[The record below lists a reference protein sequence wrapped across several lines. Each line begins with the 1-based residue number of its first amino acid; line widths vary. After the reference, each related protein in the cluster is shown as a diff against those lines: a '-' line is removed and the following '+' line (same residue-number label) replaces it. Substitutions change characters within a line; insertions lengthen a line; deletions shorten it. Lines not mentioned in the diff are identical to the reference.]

1 MCSCL
6 CDKRAVFEDR
16 FQDLSAIFS
25 ESFIPL
31 TLLLH
36 CKHSLLAFKITG
48 FKSPTLR
55 EHDTFKYLFN
65 WIKLFKF
72 LSLNR
77 YIEITYLLAW
87 ERCFSQGRTMN
98 VDEIRPIILW
108 QALVIRTSFCVRT
121 WGALSLI
128 KFNYLVIWHCTNVI
142 NKSKKFLGL
151 TVTVVCFRSICCRNC
166 GF

>member
-1 MCSCL
+1 M
-6 CDKRAVFEDR
+6 K
-16 FQDLSAIFS
+16 
-25 ESFIPL
+25 
-31 TLLLH
+31 
-36 CKHSLLAFKITG
+36 TG
-48 FKSPTLR
+48 FKIWVRFLGKVLYRSLCCCTVNILYWHSKLLVSNRPRCVSTTRSSTL
-55 EHDTFKYLFN
+55 FS

-72 LSLNR
+72 LSLYR

-87 ERCFSQGRTMN
+87 ERCFSPGRTMN

-108 QALVIRTSFCVRT
+108 QALVKRTSFCVRT